1 MNIKLVNKIKLMDK
15 SLQRFPPAANIIII
29 LRDGETISPTAK
41 TKLFQGD
48 VLYILAPDNNRE
60 DLDLVLREEN

>member
-1 MNIKLVNKIKLMDK
+1 MDK